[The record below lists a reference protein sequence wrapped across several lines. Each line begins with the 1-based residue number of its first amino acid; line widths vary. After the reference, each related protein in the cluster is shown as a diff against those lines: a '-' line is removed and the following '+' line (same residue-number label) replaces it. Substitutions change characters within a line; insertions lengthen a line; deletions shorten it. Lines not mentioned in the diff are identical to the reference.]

1 MAKFGRGAWQANMAR
16 ITGTFDGDIARITG
30 INAQAEAAAAAAEQ
44 QRSDGKSWRAHSGKR
59 RRGGGASLFNS
70 RDAFAGTK
78 LTENHMKVAKAHCAT
93 RHSKV
98 TEVGEG

>member
-1 MAKFGRGAWQANMAR
+1 MRRQRQQLQQLNSKGEGSRGEHIVGRGR
-16 ITGTFDGDIARITG
+16 V
-30 INAQAEAAAAAAEQ
+30 
-44 QRSDGKSWRAHSGKR
+44 
-59 RRGGGASLFNS
+59 GASLFNS

>member
-1 MAKFGRGAWQANMAR
+1 MTETSHGLLASMRRQRQQLQQLNTKGEAGSRGEHIVGRGR
-16 ITGTFDGDIARITG
+16 V
-30 INAQAEAAAAAAEQ
+30 
-44 QRSDGKSWRAHSGKR
+44 
-59 RRGGGASLFNS
+59 GASLFNS

-78 LTENHMKVAKAHCAT
+78 LTENHMKVAKAHCAK

>member
-1 MAKFGRGAWQANMAR
+1 MRRQRQRQQLQQLNTKGEGSRGEHIVGRGR
-16 ITGTFDGDIARITG
+16 V
-30 INAQAEAAAAAAEQ
+30 
-44 QRSDGKSWRAHSGKR
+44 
-59 RRGGGASLFNS
+59 GASLFNS

-98 TEVGEG
+98 AEVGEG